1 MEQDAQ
7 LVQQCLQG
15 DGSAWEELV
24 RRHTR
29 RIYNICYRFTG
40 NGTDAE
46 DLSQEV
52 FLRVYKTLGSYRS
65 AYGGFATWMTSV
77 TRNLLIDHYR
87 RTKRDRVTDSLD
99 DAMPVVENKA
109 SSARRPDELALLGE
123 LSSQIQV
130 ALTQLSPELRE
141 AVILRD
147 LQQLE
152 YGEIQRTLAVPEGTV
167 KSRINRGRIELARI
181 LQQMGVRP
189 IMSSLPNWTHQEIEA
204 RLTEYLE
211 GLLQPEEQRAF
222 DAHVSTCPQ
231 CEPLLANVSHLLTDL
246 HSMDEI
252 EPPPRLIY
260 AILDKTLGPRETV
273 TGWRAAFAWLRALA
287 NPRIG
292 YGFASVAATFLILVS
307 RLRAFRGA
315 NRTSR
320 I

>member
-29 RIYNICYRFTG
+29 RIFNICYRFTG
-40 NGTDAE
+40 NGTEAE

-65 AYGGFATWMTSV
+65 AHGGFATWMTSV

-87 RTKRDRVTDSLD
+87 RTKRDRQTDSLE
-99 DAMPVVENKA
+99 DAMPVVESKE
-109 SSARRPDELALLGE
+109 SSARRPDQQALLGE
-123 LSSQIQV
+123 LSSQVQT
-130 ALTQLSPELRE
+130 ALTKLSPDLRE

-152 YGEIQRTLAVPEGTV
+152 YNEIRQILDVPEGTV

-189 IMSSLPNWTHQEIEA
+189 A
-204 RLTEYLE
+204 
-211 GLLQPEEQRAF
+211 
-222 DAHVSTCPQ
+222 
-231 CEPLLANVSHLLTDL
+231 
-246 HSMDEI
+246 
-252 EPPPRLIY
+252 
-260 AILDKTLGPRETV
+260 
-273 TGWRAAFAWLRALA
+273 
-287 NPRIG
+287 
-292 YGFASVAATFLILVS
+292 
-307 RLRAFRGA
+307 
-315 NRTSR
+315 
-320 I
+320 